1 MDQNNI
7 AVTGNDLHLR
17 RVLIS
22 RLSALGDVVMTLPVI
37 YSACLCYP
45 GVQFTLVTSKAKSS
59 IFINKPVNLK
69 VVGAEIRNDYKGF
82 GGARRL
88 LNELSAEGNFDAFI
102 DLQNDKSTRWL
113 RMAARF
119 KGIKTIKF
127 NNAQSHKQQLS
138 RRTNKVMLPLVS
150 SRDRYIETFFKA
162 GLPLQE
168 RFTGLYGKEQ
178 KAPIAD
184 YASITTP
191 KEEGTKWVGIA
202 PFAMYSQKE
211 YPIEKMTEVID
222 MLSRLP
228 HIKMFILGA
237 AGREE
242 KQAQLW
248 QDKYP
253 SVTSLAGK
261 NYGFPAE
268 LALISNLDVLLT
280 MDSANMHLASI
291 VRTPTISI
299 WGATHHYC
307 GFKGWHQSENDMIEA
322 PLSCRPCSING
333 DKPCYRRDL
342 LCLTA
347 IRPDTI
353 YTRLLE
359 KMRK

>member
-7 AVTGNDLHLR
+7 AAGNDLHLH

-22 RLSALGDVVMTLPVI
+22 RLSALGDVVMTLPVV

-45 GVQFTLVTSKAKSS
+45 AVNFTFVTSKAKSS
-59 IFINKPVNLK
+59 IFINKPDNLK
-69 VVGAEIRNDYKGF
+69 VVGVDLLSDYKGF
-82 GGARRL
+82 GGAKRL
-88 LNELSAEGNFDAFI
+88 LRELSEEGKFDAFI

-113 RMAARF
+113 RLACQL
-119 KGIKTIKF
+119 KGVKTLKF
-127 NNAQSHKQQLS
+127 NNAQSHKKQLS

-168 RFTGLYGKEQ
+168 RFNGLYGKDS
-178 KAPIAD
+178 KADISD
-184 YASITTP
+184 YISITLP
-191 KEEGTKWVGIA
+191 KKDGAKWVGIA
-202 PFAMYSQKE
+202 PFAMHPQKE
-211 YPIEKMTEVID
+211 YPIEKMTEVIE
-222 MLSRLP
+222 MLSRHP
-228 HIKMFILGA
+228 HIKIFILGGK
-237 AGREE
+237 GREE
-242 KQAQLW
+242 HQAQLW
-248 QDKYP
+248 QEKYQ

-261 NYGFPAE
+261 DYGFPAE

-291 VRTPTISI
+291 VGTPTISI

-307 GFKGWHQSENDMIEA
+307 GFKGWHQSENDMIQV

-342 LCLTA
+342 LCLSA

-359 KMRK
+359 KM